1 MYRLRSWKRRIPD
14 RWSRLLRLWPSGW
27 LGICLALVFVA
38 SALLVPVTYAD
49 APIQVISD
57 QHGYVFS
64 ESLSFALRAK
74 SDRPITEVVLFF
86 GQDGE
91 RLVRRVYPDFV
102 PATEIGVTYT
112 ETLESGQFA
121 PGTWF
126 RTWWQLSVDN
136 GEVLTTDPALFEYR
150 DDNHDWQ
157 LIPGER
163 ADLFW
168 YGRDEV
174 EAKTLSEK
182 ADKAI
187 SKLEEE
193 TGISID
199 TRVQIYTYQSDSD
212 MSKALSLRGEGY
224 DDRVRTLG
232 VAVDKDTLLLLA
244 AHRDAELVLAH
255 ELSHIVVGIAVD
267 NPYTDLPRWL
277 DEGLAMHA
285 EGELPSDNR
294 RALEKAIRAD
304 KLLSIRSMTSY
315 SGQAEQVDLYY
326 GEVYSV
332 IDFMLD
338 EYGRDKMRQLL
349 LVFSEGVRQEEAL
362 QRAYGF
368 GLDEL
373 DVRWRAS
380 LGLGPRQGLA
390 SETGSS
396 VAVKKKRPEREKNPL
411 CAPAA
416 GALLLPLIGVVWLGG
431 RLRAGAH

>member
-1 MYRLRSWKRRIPD
+1 
-14 RWSRLLRLWPSGW
+14 LRLCPGAW
-27 LGICLALVFVA
+27 LGICLAFAFVA
-38 SALLVPVTYAD
+38 GFLLAPVTYAD
-49 APIQVISD
+49 APIQVIWD
-57 QHGYVFS
+57 QHHYVFS
-64 ESLSFALRAK
+64 ESLSFELEAK
-74 SDRPITEVVLFF
+74 SDRPIIEVVLFF

-91 RLVRRVYPDFV
+91 RLVRRVYPEFV
-102 PATEIGVTYT
+102 PATQVQVTYT
-112 ETLESGQFA
+112 ETLESGQYA

-136 GEVLTTDPALFEYR
+136 GDVLTTDPTLFEYR

-157 LIPGER
+157 LISGER
-163 ADLFW
+163 ADLLW
-168 YGRDEV
+168 YGRDEA
-174 EAKTLSEK
+174 EARMLSEK
-182 ADKAI
+182 ADEAI
-187 SKLEEE
+187 SRLETEI
-193 TGISID
+193 GISID
-199 TRVQIYTYQSDSD
+199 TRVQIYAYQSDND
-212 MSKALSLRGEGY
+212 MSRALSRRGEGY

-232 VAVDKDTLLLLA
+232 VAVDEDTLLLLA

-255 ELSHIVVGIAVD
+255 ELSHIVVGIAID

-277 DEGLAMHA
+277 DEGLAMLA

-338 EYGRDKMRQLL
+338 EYGRDEMRQLL
-349 LVFSEGVRQEEAL
+349 LIFSEGVRQEEAL

-380 LGLGPRQGLA
+380 LGLGPRQELT
-390 SETGSS
+390 SETESP
-396 VAVKKKRPEREKNPL
+396 VAVEGQRPEKEKAPL
-411 CAPAA
+411 CVPAA
-416 GALLLPLIGVVWLGG
+416 GALLLPLIGVAWIGEK
-431 RLRAGAH
+431 LRAGVY